1 MDNFRD
7 LVKREAK
14 EVGKELGDHLLI
26 IEGQG
31 NFFRQGDI
39 ERIISNFAT
48 RIVKLKGEKERC
60 PRNLR
65 KKEMQPS

>member
-14 EVGKELGDHLLI
+14 EVGKELGDHLFI

-31 NFFRQGDI
+31 KFFKQEDI

-60 PRNLR
+60 PRNLSKR
-65 KKEMQPS
+65 EIPQ